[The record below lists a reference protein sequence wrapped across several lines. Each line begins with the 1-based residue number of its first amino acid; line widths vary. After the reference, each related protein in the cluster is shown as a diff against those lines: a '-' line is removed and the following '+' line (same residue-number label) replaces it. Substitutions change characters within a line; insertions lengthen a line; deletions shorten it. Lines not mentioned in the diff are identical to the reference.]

1 MCLSRLQQKLLYL
14 VIVLVGLGIGFVHV
28 VELQH
33 NMYKAESKC
42 VQDLIDSGIERKDIV
57 TNYGTCSVKTIKAP

>member
-57 TNYGTCSVKTIKAP
+57 TNYGTCSIKTIKAP

>member
-1 MCLSRLQQKLLYL
+1 MYLSKLQQKLIAV
-14 VIVLVGLGIGFVHV
+14 VIVLLGMAIGFMHV

-42 VQDLIDSGIERKDIV
+42 VQDLIDSGIERKNII
-57 TNYGTCSVKTIKAP
+57 TEYGTCSVKTIKAP

>member
-1 MCLSRLQQKLLYL
+1 MYLSKLQQKLLSVAIIL
-14 VIVLVGLGIGFVHV
+14 LGLSIGFVHV

-42 VQDLIDSGIERKDIV
+42 VKNLIDSGIERKNIV
-57 TNYGTCSVKTIKAP
+57 TSHGTCSIKTNKAP